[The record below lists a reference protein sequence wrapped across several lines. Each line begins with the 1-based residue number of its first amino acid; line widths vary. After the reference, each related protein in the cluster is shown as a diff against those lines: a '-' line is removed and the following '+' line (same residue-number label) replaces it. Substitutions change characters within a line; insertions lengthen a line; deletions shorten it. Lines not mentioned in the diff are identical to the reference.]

1 MEALVLKDSITGRMT
16 DEEFLKFCLENPSLR
31 IERNSDLQIIIMSP
45 VSTLSSLHSSE
56 VFGQLYQWNKKNK
69 KGVVFD
75 SSTGFTLPDR
85 SVFSPDASWI
95 SLDKWNAISAEDK
108 DRFAPICPEF
118 VIEVRSK
125 SDNLDTLRK
134 KMEVWIANKATLAWL
149 IDPIEKNSYI
159 FRADKSIEKISGFDK
174 TVTGEGPLS
183 GFELDLS
190 ALK

>member
-1 MEALVLKDSITGRMT
+1 MDRLILTDSITQNLT
-16 DEEFLKFCLENPSLR
+16 DDDFLEFCLENSLLR
-31 IERNSDLQIIIMSP
+31 IERNSARQIMISSP

-56 VFGQLYQWNKKNK
+56 IFGQLYQWNKKNK

-95 SLDKWNAISAEDK
+95 SLEKWNAISAEDK

-134 KMEVWIANKATLAWL
+134 NGSMDRKWRNTCV
-149 IDPIEKNSYI
+149 
-159 FRADKSIEKISGFDK
+159 ADRSNRKKQLH
-174 TVTGEGPLS
+174 LS
-183 GFELDLS
+183 RT
-190 ALK
+190 

>member
-1 MEALVLKDSITGRMT
+1 MDALVLKDSITGSMT
-16 DEEFLKFCLENPSLR
+16 DEEFLRFCLENPSLR
-31 IERNSDLQIIIMSP
+31 VERNSNLQIIIKSP

-56 VFGQLYQWNKKNK
+56 IFGQLYQWNKQVK

-95 SLDKWNAISAEDK
+95 SWEKWNAVSAEDK

-125 SDNLDTLRK
+125 SDNLDMLRK
-134 KMEVWIANKATLAWL
+134 KMEVWIANKAVLAWL

-159 FRADKSIEKISGFDK
+159 FREDRSVETIK
-174 TVTGEGPLS
+174 
-183 GFELDLS
+183 GFE
-190 ALK
+190 